1 MFLFIFFILA
11 VLLTSGI
18 GIIYHTSKSLEM
30 SMTKSV
36 QFLSCEYGKCS
47 AFCRKFLTI
56 IVSHSK
62 IEHPLGMFCFFSS
75 TFAISLIFLYIL
87 LIFTKVG
94 IYFFFNN
101 YNFCKMQIN
110 QMFIQILLQLII
122 FVWFVFHIVNH
133 DSKILEMSH
142 AKSIQWIS
150 KYYIFKK
157 KIIPAF
163 YLKKLHVLRI
173 CKPFFMIDDCIHNFL
188 IRYRYIGYTL
198 DRITCILEN
207 FFRDNQYDRLCPIC
221 IEICESKVTGC
232 GHCVCHS
239 CLSQIMNCPICRQPI
254 VASQI
259 IPFYD
264 AAKAGRRVY
273 N

>member
-1 MFLFIFFILA
+1 M
-11 VLLTSGI
+11 
-18 GIIYHTSKSLEM
+18 
-30 SMTKSV
+30 
-36 QFLSCEYGKCS
+36 
-47 AFCRKFLTI
+47 
-56 IVSHSK
+56 
-62 IEHPLGMFCFFSS
+62 
-75 TFAISLIFLYIL
+75 
-87 LIFTKVG
+87 
-94 IYFFFNN
+94 
-101 YNFCKMQIN
+101 N
-110 QMFIQILLQLII
+110 QMFIQILLLPII
-122 FVWFVFHIVNH
+122 FVCFVFHIVNH

-150 KYYIFKK
+150 KYYITK

-173 CKPFFMIDDCIHNFL
+173 RKYFFMINDSIYNLL

-239 CLSQIMNCPICRQPI
+239 CLSQIKNCPICRETI
-254 VASQI
+254 DASQI
-259 IPFYD
+259 ISLCD
-264 AAKAGRRVY
+264 ASEAGRRVY
-273 N
+273 T